1 METDARIRAA
11 NDRQDWTGCQKASE
25 KNITLGPG
33 KKVRNPRATMSRL
46 LLLLLPLS
54 VGSSSVRRVSQ
65 VRQVEVRT
73 SQEETF
79 VALPWCP
86 RGLYALEETHM
97 EHGTWTMRCCGAGPL
112 AHAPSGWEE

>member
-1 METDARIRAA
+1 MAYKQNTRPPREPQGLVRV
-11 NDRQDWTGCQKASE
+11 TGR
-25 KNITLGPG
+25 P
-33 KKVRNPRATMSRL
+33 
-46 LLLLLPLS
+46 PLS

-86 RGLYALEETHM
+86 RALYALEETHM